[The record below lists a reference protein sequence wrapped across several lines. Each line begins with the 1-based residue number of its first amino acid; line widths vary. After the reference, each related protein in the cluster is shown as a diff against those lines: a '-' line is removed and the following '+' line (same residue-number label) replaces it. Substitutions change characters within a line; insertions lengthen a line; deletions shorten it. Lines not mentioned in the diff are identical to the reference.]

1 MHNLE
6 FDFNGESVSA
16 EVEKS
21 QAAFRVKSGEKEFVF
36 EPNGENQY
44 YVHVNGSKYL
54 AAVVSHKGK
63 YLIDIDSMLFELSDP
78 QTDTVA
84 GGAGGQTGEKDKIF
98 APMPGKIV
106 KLLVAVGDK
115 IKEKQAMVIVE
126 AMKMENQVNSLADGK
141 VKAIHFDEGDQVDT
155 ENPIIELELDEE

>member
-6 FDFNGESVSA
+6 FDFKGESVSA
-16 EVEKS
+16 EVEKF
-21 QAAFRVKSGEKEFVF
+21 QTAFRVKSGEKEFVF

-44 YVHVNGSKYL
+44 YVNVNGTKYL

-63 YLIDIDSMLFELSDP
+63 YFIDIDSMLFELSDP
-78 QTDTVA
+78 QADAVV
-84 GGAGGQTGEKDKIF
+84 GGSGGQTGEKDKIF

-106 KLLVAVGDK
+106 KLLVAVGDE

-126 AMKMENQVNSLADGK
+126 AMKMENQVNSLANGK
-141 VKAIHFDEGDQVDT
+141 VKAIHFGEGDQVDT